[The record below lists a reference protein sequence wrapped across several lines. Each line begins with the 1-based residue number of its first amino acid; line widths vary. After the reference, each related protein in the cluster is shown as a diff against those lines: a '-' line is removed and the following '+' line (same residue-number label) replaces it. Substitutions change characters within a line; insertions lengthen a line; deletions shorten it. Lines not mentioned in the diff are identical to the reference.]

1 MTQVIALKIYHNYT
15 RGIIMHFTHNHLL
28 EKKNKPKSNH
38 WKVRNV

>member
-28 EKKNKPKSNH
+28 EKKTKPKATTE
-38 WKVRNV
+38 KLEM